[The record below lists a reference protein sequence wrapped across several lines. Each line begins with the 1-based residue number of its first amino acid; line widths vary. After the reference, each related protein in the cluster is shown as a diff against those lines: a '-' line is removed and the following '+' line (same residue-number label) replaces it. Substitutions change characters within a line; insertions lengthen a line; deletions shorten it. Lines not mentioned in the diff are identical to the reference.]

1 MAGRADGVVVIV
13 GGAVGVDEVMVVEN
27 DNDEKREGI
36 RDKVRKKP
44 VMPLRLFV
52 TSLSLVYV

>member
-13 GGAVGVDEVMVVEN
+13 GGAVGVDEVMVEN